1 MPGRRPTAYAHQSMC
16 PVCHGERFV
25 TTRIAGLV
33 LRRCAGCSLYLAA
46 PIPAEKTDSPR
57 IDPQAYLDSIGRVRR
72 TQSQSI
78 VTLVRRHLAEGE
90 WLDVGCGSGYAVEA
104 ARAAGY
110 SARGIEPDLT
120 AADAARKRGMEVVHG
135 VLGETTRPADVV
147 STLDVLEHLEDVRSF
162 AQLVRRKTRGLW
174 VLKVPSSDGLF
185 FRIAHALRIA
195 SAVERLWQAGYEHPH
210 RVYFNASSL
219 RRFLDEQGF
228 EVVATRYL
236 QEMPA
241 RTVVARLTLD
251 GATPPW
257 KARLAVPAIALIN
270 LVERL
275 RARSDALLVIAK
287 PRTAVV

>member
-1 MPGRRPTAYAHQSMC
+1 MA
-16 PVCHGERFV
+16 
-25 TTRIAGLV
+25 
-33 LRRCAGCSLYLAA
+33 LRRCIGCSLYLAA
-46 PIPAEKTDSPR
+46 PVAAERTDSPR

-72 TQSQSI
+72 TQSESI
-78 VTLVRRHLAEGE
+78 VTFVRSHLAEGE

-104 ARAAGY
+104 AQAAGY
-110 SARGIEPDLT
+110 SARGIEPDLAAAQT
-120 AADAARKRGMEVVHG
+120 ARTRGVEVTHG
-135 VLGETTRPADVV
+135 VLGDTTRPADVV
-147 STLDVLEHLEDVRSF
+147 STLDVLEHVEDVHTF
-162 AQLVRRKTRGLW
+162 AQLVRQKTRGLW

-210 RVYFNASSL
+210 RVYFNSASL
-219 RRFLDEQGF
+219 RTFLDRQGF

-251 GATPPW
+251 GATPRW

-287 PRTAVV
+287 PRTVVI